1 MTCCQTFASRRRN
14 DSARAKL
21 RIWSSGCPS
30 RLRSLPGM
38 TAREAGGTAGPQ
50 APQGPSFIRR
60 HPILAAFGVLAA
72 LSLFAAYWPVSA
84 IVTGVLVGAR
94 ASGAD
99 RVAYRWLSRGAAAV
113 AHRFRRAPT
122 SPADPPGGRAPEPPA
137 PSSSPVPSPRQ
148 GAPSP
153 VTRAPDRSRPEPGRA
168 AAGITDRE
176 LGGP

>member
-21 RIWSSGCPS
+21 RIWSSGCPL

-38 TAREAGGTAGPQ
+38 TAREAGGSAGTQ

-84 IVTGVLVGAR
+84 VVTGALVGAR
-94 ASGAD
+94 ASGID
-99 RVAYRWLSRGAAAV
+99 RIALQWVRRGAAA
-113 AHRFRRAPT
+113 AMRRFHRI
-122 SPADPPGGRAPEPPA
+122 PEPP
-137 PSSSPVPSPRQ
+137 S
-148 GAPSP
+148 
-153 VTRAPDRSRPEPGRA
+153 
-168 AAGITDRE
+168 
-176 LGGP
+176 GP